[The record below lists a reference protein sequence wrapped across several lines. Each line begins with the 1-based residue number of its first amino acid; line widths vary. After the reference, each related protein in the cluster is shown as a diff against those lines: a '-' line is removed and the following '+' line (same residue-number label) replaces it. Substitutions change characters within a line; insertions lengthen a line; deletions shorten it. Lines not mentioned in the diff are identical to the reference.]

1 MQIGRLGSISA
12 TAYQNALAGS
22 TFAGTGAGTVSGA
35 VNVAEQAGWVQTGGK
50 TEPVECQTC
59 RERKYLDGS
68 DENVSFKS
76 AAHISPE
83 AAMGAVR
90 AHEGEH
96 VSNAYTKAAQEGAR
110 VVNASVSIHT
120 ARCPE
125 CGRTYV
131 SGGTT
136 RTTIRYNE
144 NNPYGRN
151 QKAIDKANLL
161 GTKMDFSL

>member
-12 TAYQNALAGS
+12 TAYQDVLTGS
-22 TFAGTGAGTVSGA
+22 TFAGTDTVL
-35 VNVAEQAGWVQTGGK
+35 NTGGVMERGTQIQPGTK
-50 TEPVECQTC
+50 TGAVECQTC
-59 RERKYLDGS
+59 KERKYLDGS

-76 AAHISPE
+76 AAHIAPE

-96 VSNAYTKAAQEGAR
+96 VSNAYTKAAQDGAQ

-151 QKAIDKANLL
+151 QKSIDKANLL
-161 GTKMDFSL
+161 GSKMDFSI